1 MKERGVE
8 VCLGEDTEPSI
19 DVALEGKA
27 GGEIEIVIPVPPGV
41 AGEDH
46 VDANGL
52 EELTHGFGD
61 GPDERVEG
69 EELAREG
76 TGPLLWLESA

>member
-1 MKERGVE
+1 
-8 VCLGEDTEPSI
+8 
-19 DVALEGKA
+19 
-27 GGEIEIVIPVPPGV
+27 
-41 AGEDH
+41 